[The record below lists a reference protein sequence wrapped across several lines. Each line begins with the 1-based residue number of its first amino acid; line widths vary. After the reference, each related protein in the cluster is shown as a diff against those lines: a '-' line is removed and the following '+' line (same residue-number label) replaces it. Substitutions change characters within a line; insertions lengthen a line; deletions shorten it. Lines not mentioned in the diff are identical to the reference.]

1 METSGLAKS
10 RKVQDPTRTITDLL
24 KKFINIPID
33 RIDDEITS
41 TLKFLANHI
50 GDVDRCALYLLAE
63 GAKAISNTHEWVRN
77 KKFSRISSQQNI
89 QIDVS
94 TFYTNFFLWGETLQ
108 GPAPELMP
116 DVDSRDAISSNPPV
130 SQLYIPITSKNKV
143 IGAIGL
149 SSFKKARS
157 WTREE
162 TSFLTLIGEIIV
174 TAIDRKKMEAAVF
187 TSEKYYRSIMKS
199 IPVGLLVFRLNA
211 EGQLH
216 LVDANPAADSIT
228 ESYIQKLLGRTAEQA
243 FPFLVDL
250 GLPEILKK
258 VALEGSSWS
267 KEVNEFRYHEKV
279 YAYQIA
285 AFKIAPNE
293 VAVAFNDVTS
303 KRKMEKLLELE
314 NEKLKDIDK
323 MREEFVATTT
333 HELKTPLV
341 SLIGASEF
349 LLRNYTSLGDEQIL
363 NLVEISHRGSTRLKA
378 LINDLLTVYHLETEN
393 MSLDRKEIDLTD
405 IVGRVLKD
413 MFFIIQERQQEI
425 VFSPP
430 EKAIARV
437 DAFKIEQVLINLVH
451 NACKNTVPGGKITIS
466 IVPGDAGITV
476 AVKDTGVGLTEEE
489 KGKLFQKFAKI
500 TRYDVSESID
510 IQGTGLGLFISRQI
524 VEAHGGK
531 IWAES
536 EGRNK
541 GATFSFFIPYMK

>member
-1 METSGLAKS
+1 METSGSAKS

-41 TLKFLANHI
+41 TLKFLANHV

-63 GAKAISNTHEWVRN
+63 GAKAISNTHEWVLN
-77 KKFSRISSQQNI
+77 KKFSRIASQQNLP
-89 QIDVS
+89 IDVS
-94 TFYTNFFLWGETLQ
+94 TFYTKFFLWGENLQ
-108 GPAPELMP
+108 GPAPELIP
-116 DVDSRDAISSNPPV
+116 DVDSRDATSTNPPV
-130 SQLYIPITSKNKV
+130 SQLYIPITSKNKL

-149 SSFKKARS
+149 SSFKKARF

-162 TSFLTLIGEIIV
+162 TSFLALIGEVIV

-187 TSEKYYRSIMKS
+187 ASEKYYRSIMKS
-199 IPVGLLVFRLNA
+199 IPVGLLVFKLA
-211 EGQLH
+211 TDGQLH
-216 LVDANPAADSIT
+216 FVDANPASNKITDSYTQRI
-228 ESYIQKLLGRTAEQA
+228 LGQSVEQA
-243 FPFLVDL
+243 FPFLKGT

-267 KEVNEFRYHEKV
+267 SEGTEFKYNEKAYV
-279 YAYQIA
+279 YQIA
-285 AFKIAPNE
+285 AFQIAPNE
-293 VAVAFNDVTS
+293 VAVVFNDVTN
-303 KRKMEKLLELE
+303 KREMEKLLELE
-314 NEKLKDIDK
+314 NDKLKEIDK
-323 MREEFVATTT
+323 MREEFVAMTT

-363 NLVEISHRGSTRLKA
+363 NLIEIAHRGSTRLKV
-378 LINDLLTVYHLETEN
+378 LINDLLTVYRLESGHLVI
-393 MSLDRKEIDLTD
+393 DRKEIDLTE

-413 MFFIIQERQQEI
+413 MAFIIQERQLEV

-437 DAFKIEQVLINLVH
+437 DPFKIEQVLINLVH
-451 NACKNTVPGGKITIS
+451 NACKNTVPCGKITIS
-466 IVPGDAGITV
+466 VTPGDAGITV
-476 AVKDTGVGLTEEE
+476 AVRDTGVGLTEED
-489 KGKLFQKFAKI
+489 KGKLFQKFTKI
-500 TRYDVSESID
+500 TRQDVSESID

-541 GATFSFFIPYMK
+541 GATFSFFIPNLK